1 MAVDGD
7 QITDPDARALLDRLS
22 ADGEK
27 IVFVRDHEKSTVYMS
42 DNVDALTGWSGQTFV
57 GDFYSFVV
65 DDDLPALLKAT
76 RAVRV
81 EGKREHRV
89 PVRVQAKDGGT
100 LQFDLHVLNRLDDPA
115 IGGLVVVL
123 TPIGSID
130 DPASRW
136 TALLALTT
144 ELLVIQR
151 PDVTTPSFIAP
162 SCEAVLGYTT
172 DELERNWTDIIDPVD
187 LDAVM
192 AAIQHLF
199 GTPDGESRM
208 RVRVRH
214 ADGHLLTLDTTF
226 ANHADDPLIG
236 GLLIRARDISELVER
251 EREVER
257 EQKRFEAMVTNGPG
271 AMVLMEPDTTI
282 TFCSAGIFD
291 LLGHQPEDLVGATG
305 LDFVHP
311 DDHDDVHRE
320 VAALLVDSMPP
331 DPTFRMRHADG
342 HYEWIGVT
350 AVNQM
355 AHPVLQS
362 MVLSLRNRGEQM
374 LAEERLRRLLRDA
387 SGATFVITDDA
398 QITWTTPGIERF
410 LGGHRHL
417 TPAAMRTLM
426 PERDGNE
433 AVALHRRVIAAGHG
447 ASERFLARLGATAEK
462 VWVDIM
468 VTNVADDPTIRGT
481 VVNIHEVD
489 DAVREGEKGNRLT
502 AVLENTTDFVSIFDG
517 DLNLIWRNPTAS
529 QVFGPAPQTT
539 DQVLAQIPTET
550 RRLVL
555 SEVIA
560 HLDEHG
566 SWRGEFI
573 LLTSDENRVPV
584 EVTILQHD
592 SAGGERFFSMM
603 GRDIT
608 ERKHLESR
616 LEARARHDQLTG
628 LPNRLFL
635 SERLEAALATGDDLA
650 VLFIDLD
657 QFKAVN
663 DSQGHDAGDRLLVTA
678 SERLREALRPTDVVA
693 RFGGDEFVVLLP
705 GVATVMD
712 AVPLAERV
720 LSHLRG
726 PVQTGSIPVYLTG
739 SAGIAVADG
748 ADATTLISNA
758 DAAMYRAKNQ
768 GRDRVA
774 VFTSE
779 LRSQSQ
785 QRLETSHRLRSALE
799 NDELEVW
806 FQPIVDT
813 LSGQP
818 LGVEALVRWRH
829 TVLGDVSTQHL
840 IEVAEE
846 TGMILPLGAAV
857 IATTCESIATLGDE
871 TASLTFSIN
880 LSAHQLADP
889 ELIGALEQ
897 SIADHGVESRRLV
910 CEITESAV
918 MLDVDDSA
926 RVLDR
931 IRDLGVGIAIDDFGT
946 GYSSLAY
953 LQRFPVDVLK
963 IDREFV
969 TSLTADSDWKRSLAA
984 GIISLGHSLGLRVLA
999 EGVES
1004 SEQANILTL
1013 LGCDAMQGFLFSE
1026 AVSIDELPDTL
1037 KRLRATARPIG

>member
-1 MAVDGD
+1 MALDDVR
-7 QITDPDARALLDRLS
+7 ITDSDARALLDRL
-22 ADGEK
+22 AEGGEK
-27 IVFVRDHEKSTVYMS
+27 IVVVRDHDKTVVYVS
-42 DNVDALTGWSGQTFV
+42 DNVTALTGWGAGEFAR
-57 GDFYSFVV
+57 DFYLLVH
-65 DDDLPALLKAT
+65 DEDLTPVLKAT
-76 RAVRV
+76 KALRV
-81 EGKREHRV
+81 EQKREQRIL
-89 PVRVQAKDGGT
+89 VRLRSSDGDT
-100 LQFDLHVLNRLDDPA
+100 LQFEVHLTNRLDDPA
-115 IGGLVVVL
+115 IGGIIAVL
-123 TPIGSID
+123 SPLGAIG
-130 DPASRW
+130 DPNSRW
-136 TALLALTT
+136 AALLALTT

-151 PDVTTPSFIAP
+151 LDSTSPSFIAP
-162 SCEAVLGYTT
+162 SCEAVLGYSAEQIARVW
-172 DELERNWTDIIDPVD
+172 DEVIDPDD
-187 LDAVM
+187 LQLLTAAVQRVSM
-192 AAIQHLF
+192 
-199 GTPDGESRM
+199 TPGGESRL

-214 ADGHLLTLDTTF
+214 ADGHVLTLDTTL
-226 ANHADDPLIG
+226 ANHSDDPLID

-251 EREVER
+251 ESEVER
-257 EQKRFEAMVTNGPG
+257 EHDRFEAIVTNGPG
-271 AMVLMEPDTTI
+271 ATLLLEPDSTV
-282 TFCSAGIFD
+282 TFCSAGIEA
-291 LLGHQPEDLVGATG
+291 LLGHRPDEVVGTSG
-305 LDFVHP
+305 LDYIHP
-311 DDHDDVHRE
+311 DDLDDA
-320 VAALLVDSMPP
+320 VAQLDRLLLDPHIP

-350 AVNQM
+350 ATNRLD
-355 AHPVLQS
+355 HPTLRSLV
-362 MVLSLRNRGEQM
+362 VSLRNRGEQM
-374 LAEERLRRLLRDA
+374 LADERVRRLLRDA
-387 SGATFVITDDA
+387 SGATFVITDDGH
-398 QITWTTPGIERF
+398 ITWVTPGIERF
-410 LGGHRHL
+410 LGDHRHL
-417 TPAAMRTLM
+417 GRAAMRELM
-426 PERDGNE
+426 SRRD
-433 AVALHRRVIAAGHG
+433 ASQALAMHHRVIRAGHG
-447 ASERFLARLGATAEK
+447 ASERFLGRLAPTVDK
-462 VWVDIM
+462 IWVDIM
-468 VTNVADDPTIRGT
+468 VTNAHGDPTIEGT

-489 DAVREGEKGNRLT
+489 EAVREGEKGNRLT

-517 DLNLIWRNPTAS
+517 DLNLIWRNPAAS
-529 QVFGPAPQTT
+529 EVFGPAPQENHG
-539 DQVLAQIPTET
+539 VIAQIPGDT
-550 RRLVL
+550 RQLVS
-555 SEVIA
+555 SEVLT
-560 HLDEHG
+560 HLAEHG
-566 SWRGEFI
+566 SWRGEFT
-573 LLTSDENRVPV
+573 LLTHDDNRVPV

-592 SAGGERFFSMM
+592 SVGGERFFSMM

-608 ERKHLESR
+608 ERKHMESR

-635 SERLEAALATGDDLA
+635 SERLEAVLAAGDDLA

-678 SERLREALRPTDVVA
+678 SQRLREALRPTDVVA

-705 GVATVMD
+705 GVTTVMD

-726 PVQTGSIPVYLTG
+726 PVQIGSIPVYLTG

-748 ADATTLISNA
+748 SDATTLISNA

-813 LSGQP
+813 TSGQP

-829 TVLGDVSTQHL
+829 PVLGDVSTQHL

-857 IATTCESIATLGDE
+857 IEATCESMAALGDDA
-871 TASLTFSIN
+871 ASLSFSIN

-889 ELIGALEQ
+889 ALIGALEQ
-897 SIADHGVESRRLV
+897 SIAAHRTEPGRLV

-918 MLDVDDSA
+918 MHDVADSA

-931 IRDLGVGIAIDDFGT
+931 IRELGVGIAIDDFGT

-969 TSLTADSDWKRSLAA
+969 TALTADSDWKRSLAA
-984 GIISLGHSLGLRVLA
+984 GIISLGHSLGLRILA

-1004 SEQANILTL
+1004 SEQANILTM

-1026 AVSIDELPDTL
+1026 AVSIDELPDML
-1037 KRLRATARPIG
+1037 NRLRSTARPIG